1 MLQYKLK
8 IVGVVQEVGFR
19 HFVRQ
24 EATRLGLVGAVWNC
38 PDGSVE
44 VIIQGEEALLDQ
56 LVEHCKRGP
65 AYSKVTSVDVQR
77 DTVGDKLVNFAI
89 RR

>member
-24 EATRLGLVGAVWNC
+24 EATRLGLVGSVWNC
-38 PDGSVE
+38 PDRSVE

-77 DTVGDKLVNFAI
+77 GAVGDKLVDFAI

>member
-19 HFVRQ
+19 HFVSQ
-24 EATRLGLVGAVWNC
+24 EATRLGLVGSIWNC

-77 DTVGDKLVNFAI
+77 DAVGDKLVNFAI

>member
-1 MLQYKLK
+1 M
-8 IVGVVQEVGFR
+8 
-19 HFVRQ
+19 
-24 EATRLGLVGAVWNC
+24 A
-38 PDGSVE
+38 VE

-77 DTVGDKLVNFAI
+77 DAVGDKLVDFAI